1 MSRKRGPGR
10 PRKPRNPSQH
20 TISCRDSDWERLGV
34 LATEAGLSKSQL
46 FVRQA
51 CEVELVRDA
60 RGRQR
65 LQPRLVLG
73 EDEQE
78 GIRDRV
84 VEIAE
89 RLDVPD
95 APIEFERIQNQVQF
109 LVEAT
114 MGDMVRCDRVR
125 EITAILVQILGP
137 EKGEKTAAAY
147 VDRARRRRQAGS
159 DKRKQARPD

>member
-78 GIRDRV
+78 EIRDRV

-89 RLDVPD
+89 RLAVPD
-95 APIEFERIQNQVQF
+95 APIEFERLQKRVQF
-109 LVEAT
+109 IVEAT
-114 MGDMVRCDRVR
+114 ADDMIRRGQTR
-125 EITAILVQILGP
+125 TMTAILVQILG
-137 EKGEKTAAAY
+137 EERGRRIAAKY
-147 VDRARRRRQAGS
+147 VDLARR
-159 DKRKQARPD
+159 RKQARPD

>member
-78 GIRDRV
+78 EIRDRV

-89 RLDVPD
+89 RLAKLANTADLEGFHNRVNFILTATMHD
-95 APIEFERIQNQVQF
+95 M
-109 LVEAT
+109 VEA
-114 MGDMVRCDRVR
+114 GRVPKM
-125 EITAILVQILGP
+125 TAILMEILGD
-137 EKGEKTAAAY
+137 EKGRDVAAKFVARSRR
-147 VDRARRRRQAGS
+147 RARP
-159 DKRKQARPD
+159 DKRKQAGSD